1 MELKD
6 VINNLDRATT
16 YIHYDGSG
24 FVAYRDIHGR
34 ILRESF
40 TRDGYVFERNQ
51 FKDAVDL
58 WETINEYNMREKK
71 DE

>member
-24 FVAYRDIHGR
+24 FVVYRDIYGR
-34 ILRESF
+34 IMRESF
-40 TRDGYVFERNQ
+40 TRDGYVFERSQ
-51 FKDAVDL
+51 FKDVMDL
-58 WETINEYNMREKK
+58 LETINMYNMREKK
-71 DE
+71 E